1 MPDKAR
7 SWVKLCSLDQIPQGK
22 ATNVYIN
29 GQRLVMTRREGAA
42 YVLQGYCSHMLFYLK
57 DSLVDDCVL
66 TCSLHNSQ
74 FDIRDGTVVHW
85 AGTPTGQMLDEIK
98 EKKRLRTYETRVE
111 NNVVFLAW
119 ATDKPESVRVRF

>member
-1 MPDKAR
+1 MTEKAK
-7 SWVKLCSLDQIPQGK
+7 SWVKICPLDQIPQGK
-22 ATNVYIN
+22 ASNVYIN
-29 GQRLVMTRREGAA
+29 GQRLVMTRTEKTA
-42 YVLQGYCSHMLFYLK
+42 YVLQGYCSHMLFFLK
-57 DSLVDDCVL
+57 DAEVDDCVL

-85 AGTPTGQMLDEIK
+85 TGTPSGPMLDAIK

-111 NNVVFLAW
+111 DDIVFLAW